1 MDSPVPGDMDS
12 PPPALHVE
20 SPSGVPDPAANNT
33 LPDQVT
39 APSYPIRTSSA
50 IEPAMTLLVEAPV
63 PHAFAV
69 NDTLSTVHAAQRV
82 EEAEDQSTIRTSDDD
97 GRPTRSDAIGQD
109 DDGAAQPFH
118 SQYDLV
124 DCIGWAR
131 APKLPWWPVY
141 ICDPDHIPEDLKLMG
156 TIIPH
161 ELST

>member
-1 MDSPVPGDMDS
+1 MDSPL
-12 PPPALHVE
+12 PALHVE
-20 SPSGVPDPAANNT
+20 GPSGVPDPATNNT
-33 LPDQVT
+33 LPDTTQVNQAT
-39 APSYPIRTSSA
+39 APSYPIRTSTA
-50 IEPAMTLLVEAPV
+50 IEPAMTLAVEAPV

-69 NDTLSTVHAAQRV
+69 NDKLAIVHAVQRV
-82 EEAEDQSTIRTSDDD
+82 EEAEDQSTIRTSDDDDD

-141 ICDPDHIPEDLKLMG
+141 ICDPDHIPEDLKLLG